1 MAGGSTRVVVAAL
14 LANAGIAI
22 VKGIAAVITGSG
34 AMLAETNHSIA
45 DSGNQALLL
54 LGAKRSRRPPDK
66 KHPFGY
72 GSERYFWAF
81 VVAVVL
87 FLLGAMFSLY
97 EGIHKVMHPAPLKN
111 VAWAYA
117 VLLIGIVLE
126 GGSFL
131 VARREVRKVRGARR
145 FLEYFYES
153 KAPALPLVYME
164 DLGALLGL
172 AFALLGVASS
182 DLLGFHYG
190 DGLATIAVGLL
201 LFVIAVLLLVR
212 LHRLLVGEAASEA
225 DLRRIREVA
234 EKVEGVDELVDLRTL
249 HIGPETLLVVVDAR
263 FHGGAETAK
272 AIERAIVEQ
281 VPHAQYVAVEPQT
294 GADDRSKKTE

>member
-1 MAGGSTRVVVAAL
+1 M
-14 LANAGIAI
+14 
-22 VKGIAAVITGSG
+22 KGIAAAVTGSG
-34 AMLAETNHSIA
+34 AMLAETIHSIA

-87 FLLGAMFSLY
+87 FLLGAVFSLY
-97 EGIHKVMHPAPLKN
+97 EGVHKVMHPTPLKN
-111 VAWAYA
+111 VAWAYS

-126 GGSFL
+126 GGSFWI
-131 VARREVRKVRGARR
+131 AHREVSKERGGRS
-145 FLEYFYES
+145 FLRYFYES
-153 KAPALPLVYME
+153 KAPSLPLVYME

-172 AFALLGVASS
+172 TFALIGVASS
-182 DLLGFHYG
+182 DLLGFQYG
-190 DGLATIAVGLL
+190 DGLATLAVGLL
-201 LFVIAVLLLVR
+201 LLVIAILLLLR
-212 LHRLLVGEAASEA
+212 LHRLLVGEGASEE

-234 EKVEGVDELVDLRTL
+234 QDLDGVREIVDLRTL

-263 FHGGAETAK
+263 FDGGAETAK

-281 VPHAQYVAVEPQT
+281 VPHARYVAVEPQT
-294 GADDRSKKTE
+294 SSEDRSKKTE